1 MISLENESFWHLYKK
16 ITKNVDNLGKI
27 IIATGSEKLPKVQ

>member
-1 MISLENESFWHLYKK
+1 MKVFDTFRKK

-27 IIATGSEKLPKVQ
+27 IIATASEKLPKVQ